1 MCKTPKQIVDDFF
14 FEYGG
19 IEPDPVPDEFDRFK
33 NLNLDELNELASFG
47 IGLRIGLRSSGH
59 IKDDLIGSFVH
70 EQQNLFR
77 LSVQQLKETIDQHS
91 KAYKAERPNH

>member
-47 IGLRIGLRSSGH
+47 IGLRIGLRTREIWNEHFPSEVM
-59 IKDDLIGSFVH
+59 DD
-70 EQQNLFR
+70 Q
-77 LSVQQLKETIDQHS
+77 K
-91 KAYKAERPNH
+91 